1 MTFNSRYLG
10 LSFEAEKEEQQTLS
24 VFDILSIPV
33 TWDYPLKLLNSID
46 PPPVTVPVRFSIAI
60 SAAC

>member
-1 MTFNSRYLG
+1 
-10 LSFEAEKEEQQTLS
+10 
-24 VFDILSIPV
+24 
-33 TWDYPLKLLNSID
+33 LKLLNSID